1 MLDEVLSGLASSE
14 MSAATELVL
23 RIRDQGATIVFVE
36 HIMRAVMALAD
47 RVVVLDAGQV
57 IASGAPSDVMRH
69 PDVVRRYL
77 GKAYA

>member
-1 MLDEVLSGLASSE
+1 MLDEVLSGLAPSE
-14 MSAATELVL
+14 MAAATQLVL
-23 RIRDQGATIVFVE
+23 RIRDQGATVVFVE

-57 IASGAPSDVMRH
+57 IASGAPAEVMRH

-77 GKAYA
+77 GKTHA

>member
-1 MLDEVLSGLASSE
+1 M
-14 MSAATELVL
+14 AAAIQLVL
-23 RIRDQGATIVFVE
+23 RIRDQGATVVFVE

-57 IASGAPSDVMRH
+57 IASGAPAEVMRH

-77 GKAYA
+77 GKTYA